1 MIVLRRID
9 NSCNMARFYALS
21 IERSLFGESI
31 LIRRWGRIGTHG
43 QRREE
48 WYRATEE
55 AAAALGRLVGQKVRR
70 GYQLIGSPAPAL
82 TASR

>member
-21 IERSLFGESI
+21 IERSLFGEII

-43 QRREE
+43 RRREE
-48 WYRATEE
+48 WYRASED
-55 AAAALGRLVGQKVRR
+55 AAAALGHLVGRKVRR
-70 GYQLIGSPAPAL
+70 GYQLVGGAAAAL
-82 TASR
+82 TASG

>member
-9 NSCNMARFYALS
+9 NSRNMARFYALS

-43 QRREE
+43 QRRED
-48 WYRATEE
+48 WFRASGD
-55 AAAALGRLVGQKVRR
+55 AAAALGEWVGRKERR
-70 GYQLIGSPAPAL
+70 GYQLIGGTAAAL

>member
-9 NSCNMARFYALS
+9 NSCNMARFYARS
-21 IERSLFGESI
+21 IECSLFGESI

-48 WYRATEE
+48 WFRASDD
-55 AAAALGRLVGQKVRR
+55 AAAA
-70 GYQLIGSPAPAL
+70 
-82 TASR
+82 

>member
-43 QRREE
+43 QRRED
-48 WYRATEE
+48 WYRASDD
-55 AAAALGRLVGQKVRR
+55 AAAALGRLVGRKVRR
-70 GYQLIGSPAPAL
+70 GYLLVGGAAPAL

>member
-9 NSCNMARFYALS
+9 NTCNMARFYTLS
-21 IERSLFGESI
+21 IERSLFGECI

-48 WYRATEE
+48 WFRASDE
-55 AAAALGRLVGQKVRR
+55 AAAALGDWVGRKERR
-70 GYQLIGSPAPAL
+70 GYQLIGGAAPAL
-82 TASR
+82 TASQ

>member
-48 WYRATEE
+48 WFRGVDD
-55 AAAALGRLVGQKVRR
+55 AAAALSALVGRKVRR
-70 GYQLIGSPAPAL
+70 GYRLIGGAAPVF